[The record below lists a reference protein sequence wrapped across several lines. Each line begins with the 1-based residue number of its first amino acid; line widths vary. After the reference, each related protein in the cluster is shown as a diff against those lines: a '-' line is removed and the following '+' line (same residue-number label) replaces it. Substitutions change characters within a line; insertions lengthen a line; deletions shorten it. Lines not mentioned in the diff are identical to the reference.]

1 VAGAGVGSDVQLC
14 RSAGL
19 LSAVPQELISM
30 QVLVWVELEQA
41 LQGVQDQFSVQG
53 SAASF
58 TVMVIVSESVSS
70 PSETVKVMVYVP
82 D

>member
-1 VAGAGVGSDVQLC
+1 
-14 RSAGL
+14 
-19 LSAVPQELISM
+19 M
-30 QVLVWVELEQA
+30 QVLVWVELEQT

-58 TVMVIVSESVSS
+58 TAMVIVSESVSS